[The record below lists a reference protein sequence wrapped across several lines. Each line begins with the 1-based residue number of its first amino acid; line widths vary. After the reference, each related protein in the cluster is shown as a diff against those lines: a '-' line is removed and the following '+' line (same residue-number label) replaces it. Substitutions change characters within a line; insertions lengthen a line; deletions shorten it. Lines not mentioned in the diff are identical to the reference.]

1 MIDIKN
7 YNSQIENNT
16 YSEEYKNKLAANQT
30 NLEIS
35 LNSTQNESLLK
46 DPFQNEIEKVNEREK
61 NTAENDSDEEYELSD
76 ELREEIEKR
85 VDLQF
90 QDKYKEMSE
99 YYENRIFDLLNEQE
113 KVFTKSE
120 MIKAKINT
128 LENYLKYYCKI
139 NGIDFDELISDSN

>member
-61 NTAENDSDEEYELSD
+61 NTTENDSDEEYELSD
-76 ELREEIEKR
+76 ELRQEIEKR

-128 LENYLKYYCKI
+128 LENYLKNYCKI

>member
-16 YSEEYKNKLAANQT
+16 YSEEYKDKLEANQT

-46 DPFQNEIEKVNEREK
+46 DPFKNEIEKVNEGEK

-76 ELREEIEKR
+76 ELRQEIEKR
-85 VDLQF
+85 VDSQF

-120 MIKAKINT
+120 IIKAKINT
-128 LENYLKYYCKI
+128 LENYLKNYCKI